1 MMRPRIKRTTERIDA
16 PDGDLFLLRPSA
28 GTDVQIEKPDADGR
42 ELLDALDGKSERG
55 ELEERFGEDEVR
67 DLLAQLEEL
76 GLVEDAADDELIA
89 DAVAARYDR
98 QLRYFSDITTGPTP
112 SQCQARLES
121 ARVVVLGVGG
131 LGGWSAWAL
140 ACCGVGEMLLI
151 DGDAVEE
158 SNLNRQILYAEIDV
172 GRPKTEA
179 AAERLNAFNSAMR
192 VETISARLDSE
203 EAIAEAIDG
212 YDVVID
218 AADWPAHEIEQWVNS
233 ACFAAEIPYI
243 TMSHFPPIARVGP
256 LYVPGATGCF
266 SCQVAAYRRAYPMFD
281 VAIEQRRAKAS
292 PAATLGPACALIG
305 GQVGLD
311 IMHLL
316 TGLAEPSTQGI
327 GHIYDLRTMK
337 VEREPVVPEPGCSV
351 CGHLP
356 PRERSAPPSRAR
368 GAERGSAASSGRGS

>member
-1 MMRPRIKRTTERIDA
+1 MRPRIKRTTERVEA

-28 GTDVQIEKPDADGR
+28 GTDVHIEQPDEEGR
-42 ELLDALDGKSERG
+42 LLLDALDGSHERG
-55 ELEERFGEDEVR
+55 ELEERFGEEAVG

-76 GLVEDAADDELIA
+76 GLIEDAADDDLIPER
-89 DAVAARYDR
+89 VTERFDR
-98 QLRYFSDITTGPTP
+98 QIRYFSDISTGPTP

-131 LGGWSAWAL
+131 LGGWSAWSL
-140 ACCGVGEMLLI
+140 ACCGIGEMLLI
-151 DGDAVEE
+151 DGDRVEL
-158 SNLNRQILYAEIDV
+158 SNLNRQTLY
-172 GRPKTEA
+172 TEA
-179 AAERLNAFNSAMR
+179 DIGRLKAETAAERLAAFNSAIRLEAISRR
-192 VETISARLDSE
+192 VEGE
-203 EAIAEAIDG
+203 EEIAELIEG

-218 AADWPAHEIEQWVNS
+218 AADWPAHEIEQWVNN

-256 LYVPGATGCF
+256 LYVPGETGCF
-266 SCQVAAYRRAYPMFD
+266 ACQVAGYRREYPMFD
-281 VAIEQRRAKAS
+281 TAIEQRRAKQS

-316 TGLAEPSTQGI
+316 TGLAEPSTQGT
-327 GHIYDLRTMK
+327 GHIYDLRSMK
-337 VEREPVVPEPGCSV
+337 VERERVVPEPDCPV

-356 PRERSAPPSRAR
+356 PTERVAK
-368 GAERGSAASSGRGS
+368 GAEDTTHH